1 LKKFS
6 VVLLFLFLIS
16 PVLNSQKVDIYKRP
30 ENFERSRDYDV
41 LHYKLKFRFDEESKT
56 YWGENTITLMPLKD
70 DFQTCF
76 LDAVDFT
83 VTYVSGPD
91 NIPMK
96 FKQTENHLLVDLPKV
111 YNYKEKLSFVVE
123 YFGKNP
129 KAGLRFTEESPDNP
143 SQITSY
149 NWPERARY
157 WFPCYD
163 FPNDKVTNE
172 LIATVKSSY
181 KVISNGRLVG
191 VSEDQENNT
200 KTYHWSQE
208 LPHCAYLIMMAA
220 GPYEIIEDSL
230 GDLPV
235 NYWVYKKDV
244 PNAMRSFGKTPK
256 MIEFFNTTFGFKYPW
271 AKYDQVCTAGGGGI
285 ENTSATG
292 LGHGTIHDERAE
304 QDYSSDGLVA
314 HELAHQWWGDTISA
328 RTWSHVWL
336 SESFATYS
344 EYLFTQ
350 YDRGKDEG
358 AVNLLNKKNSYLSE
372 AKNRYIR
379 PIVFNRYDN
388 PWNIMD
394 SHSYPKGAT
403 VLHMLHFVMG
413 DKPFFRSLQYFL
425 HKHAFQAVDT
435 HDLQIAIKESSG
447 QNLDW
452 FFEQWIFKPGH
463 PVFVIDQI
471 WEKSTK
477 ILSLKISQTQDTTAG
492 VPIYRTPVQIGIV
505 TPEGKTVEKIWITEK
520 ENVFEFDVDQK
531 PILVRFDEGNHLLK
545 EWTFD
550 KTLEELLYQLKN
562 DDVIGRMWAALEII
576 KYKNDEKTATALLDS
591 AKSDPFW
598 NVRVNAV
605 NTLGKLQRTEDLPFF
620 QEKCSDENS
629 KVRSAAIRIL
639 GDSKMP
645 KNAAFLKDRFKN
657 ETSYPAQAEIL
668 RAIGKLGDNSYI
680 PFLEAAALI
689 KSPRNVLNRTAN
701 QAIEEIK
708 K

>member
-1 LKKFS
+1 MKKS
-6 VVLLFLFLIS
+6 CAVLLILFLII
-16 PVLNSQKVDIYKRP
+16 PVLSSQKVDIYKRP

-41 LHYKLKFRFDEESKT
+41 LHYKLKLRFDEENKT

-70 DFQTCF
+70 DFQTCV

-83 VTYVSGPD
+83 VTSVSGTD
-91 NIPMK
+91 NIPLK
-96 FKQTENHLLVDLPKV
+96 FNQTEKYLLVDLPKV
-111 YNYKEKLSFVVE
+111 YNYKEKLSFIVE
-123 YFGKNP
+123 YFGVNP
-129 KAGLRFTEESPDNP
+129 KAGLRFVEETSDNP

-149 NWPERARY
+149 NWPERARN

-191 VSEDQENNT
+191 VSEDQKNNT

-208 LPHCAYLIMMAA
+208 LPHSAYLIMMAA

-256 MIEFFNTTFGFKYPW
+256 MIEFFNTTFGFQYPW
-271 AKYDQVCTAGGGGI
+271 AKYDQVCTASGGGI

-304 QDYSSDGLVA
+304 QDYSSEGLVA

-350 YDRGKDEG
+350 HDRGKDEG
-358 AVNLLNKKNSYLSE
+358 AVNLLGKKNSYLRE
-372 AKNRYIR
+372 AQNRYIR

-403 VLHMLHFVMG
+403 ILNMLHFVMG
-413 DKPFFRSLQYFL
+413 DKPFFRSLQHFL

-463 PVFVIDQI
+463 PVFVIDHI
-471 WEKSTK
+471 WEKNTK

-492 VPIYRTPVQIGIV
+492 VPIYKTPVLIGIV
-505 TPEGKTVEKIWITEK
+505 TPEKKTVHQIWITEK
-520 ENVFEFDVDQK
+520 ENVFEFEVDQK
-531 PILVRFDEGNHLLK
+531 PVLVRFDEGNYLLK

-576 KYKNDEKTATALLDS
+576 KYKNDEKTAAALLDS

-605 NTLGKLQRTEDLPFF
+605 NTLEKLQRAEDLPFF
-620 QEKCSDENS
+620 REKCSDENS
-629 KVRSAAIRIL
+629 KVRTAAIRVL
-639 GDSKMP
+639 GNAKKP
-645 KNAAFLKDRFKN
+645 KNAAFLKDRFKK
-657 ETSYPAQAEIL
+657 ETSYLAQSEIL
-668 RAIGKLGDNSYI
+668 RAIGKLGDKSHI
-680 PFLEAAALI
+680 PFLEAAAKI

-701 QAIEEIK
+701 QVIEEIK